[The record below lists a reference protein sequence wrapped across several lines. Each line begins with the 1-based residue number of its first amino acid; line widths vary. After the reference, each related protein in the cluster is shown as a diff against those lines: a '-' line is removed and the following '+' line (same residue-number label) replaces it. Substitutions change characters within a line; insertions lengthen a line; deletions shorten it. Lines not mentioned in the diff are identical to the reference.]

1 MHDFYR
7 RLADLLSTHG
17 SFAVATIVKVA
28 GSSPRDAGAKMIVFR
43 DGAIEGTLGGGKL
56 EAQVIRDALECLQRR
71 ANTMKSYWLSDDG
84 LGMKCGGTVE
94 VYFEAVAPSAR
105 LVIFGG
111 GHVGRAVARLAPSVG
126 FAVEVVDDRAEHLD
140 PSFFP
145 SGVAVHVTDASFRDG
160 FADLGADDYAVI
172 VTRDAATDASLAGRY
187 AAICAYVGVMGSKA
201 KRGFMQR
208 AAAAAGVPASAFDRI
223 SCPMGADIGADT
235 PEEIA
240 VSVVAEL
247 IARRASL
254 RAAPPKTPRKERH
267 PSARQPRAAA
277 HGKRSPR

>member
-1 MHDFYR
+1 MRDFYR
-7 RLADLLSTHG
+7 RLSDLLATRP

-43 DGAIEGTLGGGKL
+43 DGTVEGTLGGGKL
-56 EAQVIRDALECLQRR
+56 EAQVVRDALESLDRR
-71 ANTMKSYWLSDDG
+71 AGVIKSYWLSDDG

-94 VYFEAVAPSAR
+94 VFFEAVTPPSR

-111 GHVGRAVARLAPSVG
+111 GHVGRAVAHLAPAVG

-140 PSFFP
+140 PSAYP
-145 SGVAVHVTDASFRDG
+145 REARLLRTDASFRDG
-160 FADLGADDYAVI
+160 FDVLNPEDFAVV
-172 VTRDAATDASLAGRY
+172 VTRDAATDATLAGRY
-187 AAICAYVGVMGSKA
+187 ASVCAYVGVMGSKA

-208 AAAAAGVPASAFDRI
+208 AAAAAGVPPEAFERVR
-223 SCPMGADIGADT
+223 CPMGVEIGADT

-254 RAAPPKTPRKERH
+254 REKAPRKER
-267 PSARQPRAAA
+267 PGPRAERAPAKRKRSAR
-277 HGKRSPR
+277 